1 MLKINNNMHEYI
13 KKLSLKTNKKYFDIL
28 YKLCPEFIEVD
39 ECILIKKEDFE
50 IKLDINKIL
59 SVYFDRTD
67 FEASYNEFRL
77 EDYYEGLCNN
87 SYESVEMSIE
97 FLKVI
102 SNRLKDKFP
111 YYNFHIVLS
120 YDGNYSTMRFY
131 KLRES
136 EETWIDLDNLDE
148 YADEAIIVCII

>member
-1 MLKINNNMHEYI
+1 MKRKKGEGFLGKEPLRFRDWKLTVDAEML
-13 KKLSLKTNKKYFDIL
+13 F
-28 YKLCPEFIEVD
+28 
-39 ECILIKKEDFE
+39 IKKEDFE

-111 YYNFHIVLS
+111 YYNFHIV
-120 YDGNYSTMRFY
+120 R
-131 KLRES
+131 S
-136 EETWIDLDNLDE
+136 EEHTSELQSP
-148 YADEAIIVCII
+148 A